1 MTNIQTSIRKLAGV
15 DLADNVKIFDAKV
28 IIVNESER
36 TVNVQMIG
44 GKSSNEITVRLMATL
59 NDGCY
64 IIPKTDSTVVVAMST
79 HVEPYVA
86 MFSDVEKI
94 IWLGGYFDGAP
105 IVTHPTDSNKGLL
118 ARLNKL
124 ESKLTALQG
133 KYNSHVHTT
142 TCGAGAGTASST
154 PQQEVG
160 NLTPTT
166 QLDIEHPN
174 ITH

>member
-15 DLADNVKIFDAKV
+15 DLADSVQMFDAKV
-28 IIVNESER
+28 LLVNEAER

-44 GKSSNEITVRLMATL
+44 GKSSNELTVRLMATV

-64 IIPKTDSTVVVAMST
+64 IIPKGDSTVVVAMST

-94 IWLGGYFDGAP
+94 IWLGGYFDGVP

-118 ARLNKL
+118 KKINEL
-124 ESKLTALQG
+124 ENEINDLKTIFSTTWTPVPNDGGAALKTAATSWSAAQI
-133 KYNSHVHTT
+133 
-142 TCGAGAGTASST
+142 
-154 PQQEVG
+154 
-160 NLTPTT
+160 TPTT
-166 QLDIEHPN
+166 QIDIEHPN

>member
-1 MTNIQTSIRKLAGV
+1 MTNIQTAIQKLAGV
-15 DLADNVKIFDAKV
+15 DLADSVQMFDAKV
-28 IIVNESER
+28 ILVNESER
-36 TVNVQMIG
+36 TVEVEMIG
-44 GKSSNEITVRLMATL
+44 GKSANRITARLMATV

-64 IIPKTDSTVVVAMST
+64 IIPKADSTVIVAMST

-86 MFSDVEKI
+86 MYSDVEKI
-94 IWLGGYFDGAP
+94 IWLGGYFDGVP

-118 ARLNKL
+118 KRINNLENKL
-124 ESKLTALQG
+124 TSLQG

-160 NLTPTT
+160 TLTPTI
-166 QLDIEHPN
+166 QIDIEHPN
-174 ITH
+174 ILH

>member
-15 DLADNVKIFDAKV
+15 DLADSVKMFDAKV
-28 IIVNESER
+28 ILVNESER

-44 GKSSNEITVRLMATL
+44 GKSSNELTVRLMATV

-86 MFSDVEKI
+86 MYSDVEKI
-94 IWLGGYFDGAP
+94 IWLGGYFDGVP

-118 ARLNKL
+118 KRINNLENKL
-124 ESKLTALQG
+124 TSLQG

-154 PQQEVG
+154 PQQEAG

-166 QLDIEHPN
+166 QHDIEHPN